1 MAIISIIAQVT
12 AGFPNLSLKN
22 PATIPPTMPPTSNK
36 VDKYAADSSGIPLKK
51 RIKNI
56 LDIHTREYI
65 FFINFRYE
73 VYFLVCI

>member
-51 RIKNI
+51 TNK
-56 LDIHTREYI
+56 I
-65 FFINFRYE
+65 FFFMNFRYE

>member
-1 MAIISIIAQVT
+1 MAIISIIAQVA
-12 AGFPNLSLKN
+12 AGFPYLSLRN

-51 RIKNI
+51 RIK
-56 LDIHTREYI
+56 
-65 FFINFRYE
+65 FFFMNFRYE